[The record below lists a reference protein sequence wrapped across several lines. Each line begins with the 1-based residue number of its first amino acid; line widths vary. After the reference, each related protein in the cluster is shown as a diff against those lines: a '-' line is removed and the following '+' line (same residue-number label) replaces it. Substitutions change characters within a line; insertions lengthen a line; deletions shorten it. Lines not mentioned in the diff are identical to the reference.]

1 MPVPYASLLE
11 RLAAQL
17 NAGQISAEEVHLILN
32 YPNRTLSDEENNQLR
47 SILPDSSN
55 LTANGRSDS
64 YEYVDNSAGSTAEH
78 EIRFAAGLGRVG
90 GLGLASERDMQ
101 RDFEGP
107 YFSLRS
113 QLEDF
118 PQLRAFANQSVS
130 KPTLLRPTT
139 GRNPSR
145 PMLLIADD
153 NNRDVISASK
163 NIDLAMMSDTQNKLA
178 VKLGSLND
186 RLNLAMRAGNH
197 LGTTSEEK
205 LPANIKQLRSEIQ
218 KVQDEI
224 SQIDVQRRQ
233 MYGNSNE
240 VRQSYASDPR
250 PKTLESKPKP
260 ILKQPGESFYQP
272 AEPSAPEQTEGEAEE
287 QEEEEEHD
295 HETVPDEEFDA
306 LFGDSSYLQN
316 AMPSTGTAAVIG
328 ALGALAYM
336 HPGAQHPT
344 ASAGQ
349 PGETVAATGPAGA
362 FNALGPLVAQAQQG
376 AAAAVEA
383 GQQAVARVVDSGYQ
397 AYQTAVGEA
406 QHITGRI
413 LGSYQEAKA
422 MAPVHVKTLLE
433 GTDWSVT
440 RSELTQSLASRTGGP
455 DGSTRTDTIATSAT
469 VPDNAALP
477 FSDQRMNNQEEY
489 KQLGNNAFDTRGNQL
504 NQADY
509 EFNVDDFQGSE
520 MQWRPGRGNMNNPGL
535 LTFGAQGGVEGG
547 DNWKPFLGIEQGP
560 QTWQPTP
567 QIASS
572 RGSMAVQTLMLTG
585 ALGGNTVT
593 TGASNTSSLG
603 GFISAGG
610 YNFPAIAA
618 PQSVAAGTIGLGMQK
633 GRGGKRKKSGS
644 VKQIMDPRNL
654 DQKIQVY
661 QAERKKQVQH
671 DQEEMQRQSAKKRKT
686 SQGKAKQGG
695 GGHGRGRGR
704 GRGQRGG
711 RGYSAS
717 VSMG

>member
-1 MPVPYASLLE
+1 MPGPYASLLE

-32 YPNRTLSDEENNQLR
+32 YPSRTLSDEENIQLR
-47 SILPDSSN
+47 SILPDASN
-55 LTANGRSDS
+55 LTSNGRSDS

-107 YFSLRS
+107 YFSLRN

-178 VKLGSLND
+178 AKLGSLNY

-205 LPANIKQLRSEIQ
+205 LPPGIRQLRSDIQ

-240 VRQSYASDPR
+240 VRQSYASDPK

-260 ILKQPGESFYQP
+260 ILPE
-272 AEPSAPEQTEGEAEE
+272 APSAPDQTEGEAEE
-287 QEEEEEHD
+287 QEEEEEPD
-295 HETVPDEEFDA
+295 HETVDDEEFNA
-306 LFGDSSYLQN
+306 LFGDSSYLQD
-316 AMPSTGTAAVIG
+316 AMPSAGTAAVIG

-362 FNALGPLVAQAQQG
+362 FNALGPLIAQAQEG

-383 GQQAVARVVDSGYQ
+383 GQQAVARVVDSTYQ
-397 AYQTAVGEA
+397 AYQTTVGEA

-422 MAPVHVKTLLE
+422 MAPVHVNTLLQ

-477 FSDQRMNNQEEY
+477 FSDQRMNNQEEI

-509 EFNVDDFQGSE
+509 EFNINEGP
-520 MQWRPGRGNMNNPGL
+520 QWRPGQGNLNNPGL
-535 LTFGAQGGVEGG
+535 LTFGEQGGVEGG
-547 DNWKPFLGIEQGP
+547 DNLNPFAIAQGP
-560 QTWQPTP
+560 QTWQSTP
-567 QIASS
+567 Q
-572 RGSMAVQTLMLTG
+572 MAPSGFAINAVMGLA
-585 ALGGNTVT
+585 ALGGNTVNS
-593 TGASNTSSLG
+593 GASNTSSLG
-603 GFISAGG
+603 GFISHGG
-610 YNFPAIAA
+610 YNFPA
-618 PQSVAAGTIGLGMQK
+618 VGKIGLGMQAGRGELGGMGMQK
-633 GRGGKRKKSGS
+633 GRGGKRKKAGS

-671 DQEEMQRQSAKKRKT
+671 DQEDMQRQGAKKRKT
-686 SQGKAKQGG
+686 SQAKANQGG
-695 GGHGRGRGR
+695 GGHGRGRGRGR